1 MWRRGIWVLVGLA
14 AAYVLMLMLTTP
26 TPSKNET
33 GNCRAC
39 CQVGCFER
47 VSAPEPATA
56 SNHPANPTI

>member
-33 GNCRAC
+33 GILSRLLPD
-39 CQVGCFER
+39 R
-47 VSAPEPATA
+47 LL
-56 SNHPANPTI
+56 